1 MHLFLDRDGVINVR
15 TIGDYVKTPEEFHF
29 LPGAEQAIADL
40 GKMFEKI
47 FVVTNQSG
55 IGQGIMTHE
64 ALAIVHKH
72 MQDSLA
78 PFGAKIEHYYY
89 CFHHRDAGCD
99 CRKPKPGM
107 LKQAKEAFPEID
119 LSKSWLVGDSVC
131 DMELA
136 LNNGLKA
143 VNIIGKEE
151 EEEKLQQLPLDF
163 RFESLKEFADHLSS
177 NPELLKM

>member
-1 MHLFLDRDGVINVR
+1 
-15 TIGDYVKTPEEFHF
+15 
-29 LPGAEQAIADL
+29 
-40 GKMFEKI
+40 
-47 FVVTNQSG
+47 
-55 IGQGIMTHE
+55 
-64 ALAIVHKH
+64 
-72 MQDSLA
+72 
-78 PFGAKIEHYYY
+78 
-89 CFHHRDAGCD
+89 
-99 CRKPKPGM
+99 M

>member
-64 ALAIVHKH
+64 ALVIVHKH

-78 PFGAKIEHYYY
+78 PFGAKN
-89 CFHHRDAGCD
+89 RTLLLLLPSQR
-99 CRKPKPGM
+99 CRMRLPQTQTRHAQTGKGS
-107 LKQAKEAFPEID
+107 
-119 LSKSWLVGDSVC
+119 LSG
-131 DMELA
+131 
-136 LNNGLKA
+136 N
-143 VNIIGKEE
+143 
-151 EEEKLQQLPLDF
+151 
-163 RFESLKEFADHLSS
+163 
-177 NPELLKM
+177 